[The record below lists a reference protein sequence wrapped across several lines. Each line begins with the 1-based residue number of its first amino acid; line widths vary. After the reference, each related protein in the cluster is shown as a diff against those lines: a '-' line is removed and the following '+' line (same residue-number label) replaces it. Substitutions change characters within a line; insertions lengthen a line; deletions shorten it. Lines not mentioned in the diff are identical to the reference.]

1 MKNIALSWVFCL
13 TIPPK
18 WGILISHNPFVM
30 FWEDGLSLF
39 PPPPPPHNSNSKSLL
54 SLSCSKLSL
63 FANMYPMNI
72 LRNIAFQPLH
82 STLFIL
88 TAGLQAFSTSA
99 LLWRTANVHLNN
111 VSNFWLLIF
120 LKFSPPMNFTSIL
133 ILLSIPMV
141 KNWTFPIPR
150 IVIIFKAFYGS
161 IIHIQKCIYHTCI
174 VWVFWARQAVSTVW
188 D

>member
-1 MKNIALSWVFCL
+1 MTQSISYILKCISTCHLCFLLYEKYSSILSLLFDLHSSKVRDPYFSQPICHVLGGLALS
-13 TIPPK
+13 PPPI
-18 WGILISHNPFVM
+18 ILIPNLYFSR
-30 FWEDGLSLF
+30 
-39 PPPPPPHNSNSKSLL
+39 
-54 SLSCSKLSL
+54 SCSKLSL

-99 LLWRTANVHLNN
+99 LMWRTANVHLNN
-111 VSNFWLLIF
+111 VSNIWLLIF
-120 LKFSPPMNFTSIL
+120 WKFSPPMNFTSVL

-150 IVIIFKAFYGS
+150 IGNCNYF
-161 IIHIQKCIYHTCI
+161 
-174 VWVFWARQAVSTVW
+174 
-188 D
+188 